1 MPDIVVFRHVKYV
14 FDFVVESAQSAP
26 SIEMNSVNGRIPG
39 SPLRVPP
46 SPGRFSMSPKL
57 DRIGS
62 VHLTMNQVAR
72 ATQNFSPSLKLGE
85 GGFGTVYK
93 ARLQDGQM
101 VAIKRASKVTE

>member
-1 MPDIVVFRHVKYV
+1 MA
-14 FDFVVESAQSAP
+14 SARSA
-26 SIEMNSVNGRIPG
+26 EMSSVSGKIAA
-39 SPLRVPP
+39 SPMRVPQ

-62 VHLTMNQVAR
+62 VHLTMRQVAR

-93 ARLQDGQM
+93 AQLPDGQV
-101 VAIKRASKVTE
+101 VAIKRASKVAFACILTFFGQTVIFLLVL

>member
-1 MPDIVVFRHVKYV
+1 M
-14 FDFVVESAQSAP
+14 ESAP
-26 SIEMNSVNGRIPG
+26 SAEMNSVHGKIPASPLRVPASPLRVPASPLRAPP

-62 VHLTMNQVAR
+62 VHLTLRQAAR

-93 ARLQDGQM
+93 AQLQDGQT
-101 VAIKRASKVTE
+101 VAIKRASKVQ